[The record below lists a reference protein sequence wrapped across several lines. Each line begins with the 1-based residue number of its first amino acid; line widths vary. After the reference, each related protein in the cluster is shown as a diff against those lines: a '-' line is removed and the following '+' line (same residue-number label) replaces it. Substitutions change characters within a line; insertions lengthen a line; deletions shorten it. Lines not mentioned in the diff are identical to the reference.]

1 MSDLAA
7 LATTLTAAL
16 GAAGAFVWKR
26 LEKRFVEIEHKL
38 DKCEERDRAHH
49 ERRGILTAVI
59 ELLWAEVRRQAPTSP
74 VLQRADKLMND
85 LKKISEKSDH
95 S

>member
-1 MSDLAA
+1 M
-7 LATTLTAAL
+7 TAAL

-26 LEKRFVEIEHKL
+26 LEARFVDIEEKL
-38 DKCEERDRAHH
+38 DKCEERDRQHH

-59 ELLWAEVRRQAPTSP
+59 ELLWAEVRRQTPTSP

-85 LKKISEKSDH
+85 LKKLSEKPTDS
-95 S
+95 